1 MNSIR
6 RLAAVCLPGSLVI
19 LSGLLIVGMVM
30 FTAISSH
37 AQQLTG
43 TMSATVYDSSGAV
56 VPGATVT
63 LKNSASGDIRRTVSD
78 ASGYFTFTA
87 VQPATYSISVSA
99 KGFTTWELT
108 GIVMNLGDTRT
119 VPNIA
124 LKVGE
129 SNTTVEVVADKN
141 VEVPLDTPEV
151 SDTVNAEQIEDLSLG
166 GRDAGELL
174 KMMPGAAFTNGGSQG
189 SAFNPK
195 ITSTN

>member
-1 MNSIR
+1 MSVWCWAIALGLVWAN
-6 RLAAVCLPGSLVI
+6 VC
-19 LSGLLIVGMVM
+19 SG
-30 FTAISSH
+30 H

-43 TMSATVYDSSGAV
+43 TISATVYDSSGAV
-56 VPGATVT
+56 VPGATIT

-78 ASGYFTFTA
+78 GAGYFTFTA
-87 VQPATYSISVSA
+87 VQPATYSISVSE

-195 ITSTN
+195 I

>member
-1 MNSIR
+1 M
-6 RLAAVCLPGSLVI
+6 
-19 LSGLLIVGMVM
+19 
-30 FTAISSH
+30 
-37 AQQLTG
+37 
-43 TMSATVYDSSGAV
+43 
-56 VPGATVT
+56 
-63 LKNSASGDIRRTVSD
+63 
-78 ASGYFTFTA
+78 
-87 VQPATYSISVSA
+87 QPATYSISVSE

-189 SAFNPK
+189 SAFIPRSPAR
-195 ITSTN
+195 TLSGG